1 MSKLLLTA
9 LLSLF
14 LALPTYA
21 QTESGGGI
29 DAAPQTGNTPG
40 AGTNPSAGSGS
51 GTKSDAFGSC
61 TESCNRSYDVCMN
74 QQATDAGPGGN
85 LRYRNGLAD
94 ELIGSSS
101 QCADDVKT
109 CLNGCGG

>member
-1 MSKLLLTA
+1 MPRILIPA
-9 LLSLF
+9 IVALF
-14 LALPTYA
+14 LFTPVDA
-21 QTESGGGI
+21 QTETGGGI
-29 DAAPQTGNTPG
+29 DAAPQTGVTPG
-40 AGTNPSAGSGS
+40 SGTNPSAGSGG

-74 QQATDAGPGGN
+74 QQASDPGPGGN

-101 QCADDVKT
+101 QCADDVRT